1 MDSLTSESIERNGND
16 AEAQRVARDAIMQI
30 PAFPELERRLISVL
44 GPTSEAIMIHQ
55 LVYWFSKRKM
65 QNRWSAYKTYKEWK
79 DERGLNRKQVDKG
92 RKRLN
97 ANKLV
102 EEKYGNYKR
111 IEYQVD
117 WVKLAELLL
126 IPLKGGQSYDL
137 DDLKDDDFD
146 VLGEEPLYPL
156 KGGQSSSDIPKG
168 GTVQNDTPLMDDSP
182 DTYAENSSFG
192 GVQSNA
198 RDYTVAYEQDNS
210 TLQVDAEPAK
220 AEPASLLI
228 NRNKE
233 QKEGKEGSAP
243 PLEAKRHSQ
252 NGHTPSETTAVRDVG
267 EAVVTP
273 PKPDDDALLD
283 DVREILNPDSGRWW
297 GATFVAKRHAQ
308 YVPETVAKLIGNL
321 AEDIERPEVISRV
334 ERSTLEAAVRYV
346 MWEAEEEV
354 G

>member
-16 AEAQRVARDAIMQI
+16 AEAQRVARAAIMEM

-182 DTYAENSSFG
+182 DTYAENSTFG

-198 RDYTVAYEQDNS
+198 RDYTVAYEQDNP
-210 TLQVDAEPAK
+210 TLQVGAEPAF
-220 AEPASLLI
+220 AEPAPLLI
-228 NRNKE
+228 NKDKE
-233 QKEGKEGSAP
+233 PKEGLA
-243 PLEAKRHSQ
+243 
-252 NGHTPSETTAVRDVG
+252 
-267 EAVVTP
+267 P
-273 PKPDDDALLD
+273 PKPDDDTLLAE
-283 DVREILNPDSGRWW
+283 VKEILEPDSGRWSY
-297 GATFVAKRHAQ
+297 ACYIKNDYPPEKVAG
-308 YVPETVAKLIGNL
+308 YIITN
-321 AEDIERPEVISRV
+321 AEDIKRPEVVTSVPRD
-334 ERSTLEAAVRYV
+334 ELEQAVGYV
-346 MWEAEEEV
+346 QWEAV
-354 G
+354 A